1 MAHHPRA
8 GWPAMSSRKAE
19 AEEKQQD
26 WTAAA
31 ESGNAQKMKLFTQSE
46 GEWVPTDAIPQAVAC
61 KAAVKNQEETL
72 KVLLDWGVPV
82 SAKDKAPGGQTLLHV
97 AAGAGAVDSVR
108 LLIKRKVDVNATD
121 GMMKTAMHMAL
132 KGNHLA
138 VMKELLLAGATVPL
152 GQKELPAGAH
162 NVIKEVQLEK
172 QMQEIKGFST
182 AEKGLSDKLV
192 EAEKQVWKGMR
203 AHMQLLER
211 QEEIRVAKVVQDF
224 DERMRV
230 AQSDSLDASK
240 IEASLTEE
248 LKDLKVLVQAEQMKQ
263 NQVVLEIQTMQ
274 SEEGQKKDVEE
285 ELAKDVADKQAE
297 LNQLLP
303 VLQAEQGALAKAE
316 AERDVYVAECDGM
329 NEVIEA
335 GRLENKELANELA
348 ESRKELAGL
357 RKDRRRLA
365 ELQAE
370 AADLHGTADDA
381 AASNAG

>member
-26 WTAAA
+26 WTAVA

-138 VMKELLLAGATVPL
+138 VMKELLLAGVTVPL

-162 NVIKEVQLEK
+162 RVIKEVQLEK

-182 AEKGLSDKLV
+182 AEKGLPDKLV

-211 QEEIRVAKVVQDF
+211 QEEIRAARLVQDF
-224 DERMRV
+224 DEKMRV
-230 AQSDSLDASK
+230 AQSDALEASK
-240 IEASLTEE
+240 IEASLTQE

-263 NQVVLEIQTMQ
+263 NQVVAEIQKMQ
-274 SEEGQKKDVEE
+274 SEEGQKNNVEE
-285 ELAKDVADKQAE
+285 ELATDVADKQAE
-297 LNQLLP
+297 LKQLLS
-303 VLQAEQGALAKAE
+303 VLQAEQEALAKAE
-316 AERDVYVAECDGM
+316 AERDVHVAECDGR

-335 GRLENKELANELA
+335 GRLEHKELANELA

-381 AASNAG
+381 SNAA

>member
-1 MAHHPRA
+1 MAHHPCA

-97 AAGAGAVDSVR
+97 AAGTGAVDSVR

-230 AQSDSLDASK
+230 AQSDSLEASK
-240 IEASLTEE
+240 IEVSLTQE
-248 LKDLKVLVQAEQMKQ
+248 LKDLKVLVQAEQIKQ

-370 AADLHGTADDA
+370 AADLHGTTDD
-381 AASNAG
+381 ASNAG

>member
-82 SAKDKAPGGQTLLHV
+82 SAKDKVPGGQTLLHV

-192 EAEKQVWKGMR
+192 EAGKQVWKGMR

-230 AQSDSLDASK
+230 AQSDSQEASK
-240 IEASLTEE
+240 IEASLTQE

-285 ELAKDVADKQAE
+285 ELAKDAADKQAE

-370 AADLHGTADDA
+370 AADLHGTTDD
-381 AASNAG
+381 ASNAG